1 MTQGLLTKQLGSDQK
16 FGGFGVMPSLLG
28 NLHAACHEILPASG
42 LAIDIF
48 DKEAGVPVLPID
60 IMSVT

>member
-1 MTQGLLTKQLGSDQK
+1 MKSFQPLGW
-16 FGGFGVMPSLLG
+16 P
-28 NLHAACHEILPASG
+28 